1 MIGYTLRF
9 PAPHTHR
16 IEVELTVSAPEGRAL
31 EVAMPAWSPGS
42 YLVRDYARHVEDL
55 RAESGG
61 RAARVRKLDKH
72 SWRIESDSPGPVR
85 VRYQV
90 YAHELT
96 VRTSHH
102 DDRHAFVH
110 GPSVLVRV
118 LGREDEACE
127 VRVEAPAG
135 WTTVTALHETAPG
148 VFRASG
154 YDELADSPIE
164 VGQLEVLRFDACGRP
179 HTIAVIDPGA
189 LAWDREALVADTRAV
204 VEEVVRFWGGE
215 PPYQRYAFIVMLQP
229 GAHGGL
235 EHKASSAILT
245 SPFSLPRPGK
255 GWDRKKYEDLLEL
268 LCHEF
273 FHTWNVK
280 RIRPEALGPF
290 DYARENYTRA
300 LWAMEGITSYY
311 DRLLVRRAGRMSIA
325 GWCERTAEDLG
336 KLRRTPG
343 RNLQSLEESSFD
355 AWIKLYKPDE
365 HSVNSTVSY
374 YLKGSLV
381 MLALDLEIRLRT
393 EGRRT
398 LDDGMRALWEAA
410 KDGGPGFEDASFRRR
425 LGEAVGLE
433 LGEFFARFVEGRE
446 DPPLEELVL
455 RGGLALAPESTDE
468 EEPKGWLGWIVE
480 GGGGALRVRSV
491 LDGGPASKA
500 GVYPGV
506 VVVAL
511 DGYRVTG
518 EGAFGE
524 RLGRALVG
532 ETVRLTLFR
541 RERLSEVQVVLE
553 AAPPNKWTL
562 EAAEGAGAEAVALR
576 EAWLGKDTKPPG
588 DTA

>member
-1 MIGYTLRF
+1 MIAYAVRF

-16 IEVELTVSAPEGRAL
+16 IEVELTVAAPDARAL
-31 EVAMPAWSPGS
+31 EVALPAWSPGS
-42 YLVRDYARHVEDL
+42 YLVRDYARHVEGL
-55 RAESGG
+55 SAEAGG
-61 RAARVRKLDKH
+61 RAARVRKLDKQT
-72 SWRIESDSPGPVR
+72 WRIETDVPGATVC

-110 GPSVLVRV
+110 GPSVFVRV

-135 WTTVTALHETAPG
+135 WSTVTALDETSPG

-154 YDELADSPIE
+154 YDELADSPIQ
-164 VGQLEVLRFDACGRP
+164 VGELEMLRFDACGRP
-179 HTIAVIDPGA
+179 HTIAVVDAGQI
-189 LAWDREALVADTRAV
+189 AWDREALIADTRAV

-215 PPYQRYAFIVMLQP
+215 PPYARYAFLVMLLP
-229 GAHGGL
+229 GGHGGL

-245 SPFSLPRPGK
+245 SPFSLPRPGR

-268 LCHEF
+268 LCHEY

-311 DRLLVRRAGRMSIA
+311 DRLLVRRAGRMTIA
-325 GWCERTAEDLG
+325 GWCERTADDIG

-343 RNLQSLEESSFD
+343 RRLQSLEESSFD

-374 YLKGSLV
+374 YLKGALV

-410 KDGGPGFEDASFRRR
+410 RGGGPGFEDASFQRRI
-425 LGEAVGLE
+425 GEAVGLE
-433 LGEFFARFVEGRE
+433 LGEFFARFVAGRD
-446 DPPLEELVL
+446 DPPLEELCA
-455 RGGLALAPESTDE
+455 RGGLLLEAEAADE
-468 EEPKGWLGWIVE
+468 DEPKCWLGWVVD
-480 GGGGALRVRSV
+480 GSASALRVRSV
-491 LDGGPASKA
+491 LDGGPASRA
-500 GVYPGV
+500 GVYPGDEV
-506 VVVAL
+506 IAL
-511 DGYRVTG
+511 DGYRVTH

-532 ETVRLTLFR
+532 ETVKLTLFR
-541 RERLSEVQVVLE
+541 RERLCEVAVVLE
-553 AAPPNKWTL
+553 AAPPSKWTL
-562 EAAEGAGAEAVALR
+562 AAAEGASEEAASFR
-576 EAWLGKDTKPPG
+576 AAWLGESETP
-588 DTA
+588 

>member
-1 MIGYTLRF
+1 MIAYSVRF

-16 IEVELTVSAPEGRAL
+16 IEVELVVTPARGAL
-31 EVAMPAWSPGS
+31 EIALPAWSPGS
-42 YLVRDYARHVEDL
+42 YLVRDYARHVEEL
-55 RAESGG
+55 RADAGG
-61 RAARVRKLDKH
+61 RTARVLKLDKH
-72 SWRIESDSPGPVR
+72 TWRIESDAPGPVR
-85 VRYQV
+85 VRYRV

-110 GPSVLVRV
+110 GPSVFFRV
-118 LGREDEACE
+118 LGREDEACQ
-127 VRVEAPAG
+127 VSVEAPPG
-135 WTTVTALHETAPG
+135 WTTVTALDEAAPG

-164 VGQLEVLRFDACGRP
+164 VGQLELLRFDASGKP
-179 HTIAVIDPGA
+179 HVIAVVDAGQ
-189 LAWDREALVADTRAV
+189 LAWDREALVADARAV
-204 VEEVVRFWGGE
+204 VEEVARFWGGE
-215 PPYQRYAFIVMLQP
+215 PPYARYAFIVMLLP
-229 GAHGGL
+229 GGHGGL

-245 SPFSLPRPGK
+245 SPFSLPRPGQ

-290 DYARENYTRA
+290 DYTRENYTRA
-300 LWAMEGITSYY
+300 LWAMEGVTAYY

-325 GWCERTAEDLG
+325 GWCERAADDIG

-343 RNLQSLEESSFD
+343 RRLQSLEEASFD

-381 MLALDLEIRLRT
+381 MLALDLEIRLRS
-393 EGRRT
+393 EGRCS

-410 KDGGPGFEDASFRRR
+410 RGGGPGFADASFQRRI
-425 LGEAVGLE
+425 GDAVGLD
-433 LGEFFARFVEGRE
+433 LGEFFARFVEGRD
-446 DPPLEELVL
+446 DPPLEELL
-455 RGGLALAPESTDE
+455 ARAGLALEAEGADE
-468 EEPKGWLGWIVE
+468 DEPKSWLGWVVE
-480 GGGGALRVRSV
+480 GGAGGLRVRSV

-500 GVYPGV
+500 GVYPGDEV
-506 VVVAL
+506 IAL
-511 DGYRVTG
+511 DGYRVTH
-518 EGAFGE
+518 EGSLTE

-532 ETVRLTLFR
+532 ETVKLTLFR
-541 RERLSEVQVVLE
+541 RERLTEVALTLE
-553 AAPPNKWTL
+553 AAPTTKWTL
-562 EAAEGAGAEAVALR
+562 GVAEAADAGAAALR
-576 EAWLGKDTKPPG
+576 AAWLGADTPG
-588 DTA
+588 GTKLP